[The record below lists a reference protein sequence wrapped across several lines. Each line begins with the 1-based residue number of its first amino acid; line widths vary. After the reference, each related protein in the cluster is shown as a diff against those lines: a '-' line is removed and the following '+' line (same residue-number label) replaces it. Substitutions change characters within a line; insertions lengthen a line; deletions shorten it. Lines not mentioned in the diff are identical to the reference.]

1 MTLGY
6 GPQIPAFATRAQV
19 EAYVGPV
26 RAATLPAVISVGP
39 PIVDTEMDRLIA
51 RASELIYMASGNLA
65 TRAWLGFLLAD
76 YFGGYV
82 DPLTL
87 PTPLT
92 MADYRL
98 GLSYAVSAQIEF
110 WLEWGEDHAIVG
122 LQGQAVSGKVSVSK
136 LPGQIAPRALAHLI
150 MLGLTPSKVAIR

>member
-6 GPQIPAFATRAQV
+6 GPTIPAFATRAQV
-19 EAYVGPV
+19 TAYVGPA
-26 RAATLPAVISVGP
+26 RAATLPAVTIPDS
-39 PIVDTEMDRLIA
+39 EMDRLIA
-51 RASELIYMASGNLA
+51 RASELIYYASGNLA

-82 DPLTL
+82 APLTL

-92 MADYRL
+92 QADYQL

-110 WLEWGEDHAIVG
+110 WLEWGEEHAIVG
-122 LQGQAVSGKVSVSK
+122 LTGSAQEGKIMVSR
-136 LPGQIAPRALAHLI
+136 LPGQVSQRAMSHLNV
-150 MLGLTPSKVAIR
+150 LGLNPSKVAIR

>member
-1 MTLGY
+1 MGY
-6 GPQIPAFATRAQV
+6 GPTIVPFATRAQV

-26 RAATLPAVISVGP
+26 RASTLPAVISVGP
-39 PIVDTEMDRLIA
+39 PIDDSELDRLIA
-51 RASELIYMASGNLA
+51 RASELIYYASGNLA
-65 TRAWLGFLLAD
+65 TRAYLGFLLAD

-122 LQGQAVSGKVSVSK
+122 LTG
-136 LPGQIAPRALAHLI
+136 
-150 MLGLTPSKVAIR
+150 